1 MSIPTAV
8 YAFAIAVADQA
19 PNVSLA
25 IYALSPVLY
34 FVAITV
40 ARRKPPPGSVEQNL
54 T

>member
-1 MSIPTAV
+1 VTIPTLAYAV
-8 YAFAIAVADQA
+8 AIALADRA

-25 IYALSPVLY
+25 IYALTPVIY

-40 ARRKPPPGSVEQNL
+40 TRRTAAPGSAEQNL